1 MSDTIKAW
9 SEMQEEKLASLQA
22 DETLAKMLKN
32 KEKRKTQKQYEQ
44 NKDV

>member
-9 SEMQEEKLASLQA
+9 REMQEEKLASLQA
-22 DETLAKMLKN
+22 DELLAKALKN
-32 KEKRKTQKQYEQ
+32 KEKRKKEKQHEQ

>member
-9 SEMQEEKLASLQA
+9 HEMQQEKLASLQA
-22 DETLAKMLKN
+22 DEALAKMLKN

>member
-9 SEMQEEKLASLQA
+9 REMQEEKLVSLKA
-22 DETLAKMLKN
+22 DEALAKMLKN
-32 KEKRKTQKQYEQ
+32 KEKCKTEKQYEQ